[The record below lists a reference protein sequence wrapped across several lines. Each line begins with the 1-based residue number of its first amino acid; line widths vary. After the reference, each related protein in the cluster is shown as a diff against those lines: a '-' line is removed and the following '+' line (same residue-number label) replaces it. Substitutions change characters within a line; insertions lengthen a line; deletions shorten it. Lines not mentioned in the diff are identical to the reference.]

1 MSAEDPLALARSE
14 WQRKHGIA
22 DGDPMIAVLDLV
34 RLAVLHPPKKDAAA
48 SLPPTFEEF
57 RATMETLDSRSKV
70 FATQSTVLIAELRTF
85 ARTVQRLNDGRAA
98 MNILMHILGI
108 AVGVGVGWLLWKSNL
123 PLL

>member
-1 MSAEDPLALARSE
+1 MRADDPLALALSE

-34 RLAVLHPPKKDAAA
+34 TLALLHPPKKDDAA

-57 RATMETLDSRSKV
+57 RASVEALDSRSKI
-70 FATQSTVLIAELRTF
+70 FATQSVALIGELRTF
-85 ARTVQRLNDGRAA
+85 GRTAQRLNDGRVAISVF
-98 MNILMHILGI
+98 ML
-108 AVGVGVGWLLWKSNL
+108 AVGTAIGASIGWFLWKPTF

>member
-1 MSAEDPLALARSE
+1 MSADDQLALALSE

-34 RLAVLHPPKKDAAA
+34 RLAVLHPPKKDVAA

-57 RATMETLDSRSKV
+57 RATVEALESRSKV
-70 FATQSTVLIAELRTF
+70 FATQSVALIAELRTF
-85 ARTVQRLNDGRAA
+85 GRTAQRLNDSRVALSVFVLA
-98 MNILMHILGI
+98 LGI
-108 AVGVGVGWLLWKSNL
+108 AIGAGIGWFLWKSTF